1 MNANSFA
8 NKPIVPSI
16 HIAYVIKVHGME
28 RLTKHFTNEGFF
40 IPINNGHDSKNSTF
54 R

>member
-1 MNANSFA
+1 MLIALQI
-8 NKPIVPSI
+8 KHIVPGI
-16 HIAYVIKVHGME
+16 HIAYVIEAHGMK
-28 RLTKHFTNEGFF
+28 RLTKHFINEGFF